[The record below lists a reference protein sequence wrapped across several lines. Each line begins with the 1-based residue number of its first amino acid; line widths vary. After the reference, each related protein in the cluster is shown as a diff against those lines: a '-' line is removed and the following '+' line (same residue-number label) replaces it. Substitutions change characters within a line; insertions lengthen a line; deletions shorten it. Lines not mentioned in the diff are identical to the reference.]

1 MATKKAATTKKKSTT
16 KSSAARTTAKKPV
29 VTTTAPVTTNSNSR
43 TVAARATVST
53 IDSRSFSTAVNSLAF
68 WRALAFELVGT
79 FLLALA
85 ALIYQQTP
93 LYILFALV
101 GIVLIG
107 GAVSGAHVNPAVTIA
122 AWVTRRI
129 GWVRLV
135 GYLVAQV
142 VGALLAL
149 VVLNAFIAG
158 VPAPDASSAA
168 LGASTPQLFKAA
180 TIDGS
185 HGVALFFS
193 EFVGTAILAFAA
205 VQGLRQRAGKLVH
218 AFTYAGGT
226 FIGLTVAYT
235 AASYFSATAVLNP
248 ALAFSLQAVDWK
260 WAPILVYILAPLVG
274 GVIGFGLY
282 DVLHGK
288 LGKKTVA

>member
-16 KSSAARTTAKKPV
+16 KSSAAHASARKSV
-29 VTTTAPVTTNSNSR
+29 VTTTASAPVVSSR
-43 TVAARATVST
+43 NVAVSA
-53 IDSRSFSTAVNSLAF
+53 IDSRSFSTAVNSLVF

-101 GIVLIG
+101 GIVLVG
-107 GAVSGAHVNPAVTIA
+107 GGVSGAHVNPAVTVA

-149 VVLNAFIAG
+149 VVMNAFIAG
-158 VPAPDASSAA
+158 VPTPDASSAS
-168 LGASTPQLFKAA
+168 ASAPQLFKAA
-180 TIDGS
+180 TIDGKY
-185 HGVALFFS
+185 GVALFFS

-205 VQGLRQRAGKLVH
+205 VHGLRQRAGKLVH

-235 AASYFSATAVLNP
+235 AASYFSSTAVLNP
-248 ALAFSLQAVDWK
+248 ALAFGLQAVEWK
-260 WAPILVYILAPLVG
+260 WVPVLVYLVAPLVG
-274 GVIGFGLY
+274 GIIGFGLY
-282 DVLHGK
+282 DLLHGK
-288 LGKKTVA
+288 VGTKTVA

>member
-16 KSSAARTTAKKPV
+16 KSSAARTSARKPV
-29 VTTTAPVTTNSNSR
+29 VTAAAHAPVASSR
-43 TVAARATVST
+43 TVAAAASDSA

-101 GIVLIG
+101 GIVLVG
-107 GAVSGAHVNPAVTIA
+107 GAVSGAHVNPAVTVA

-158 VPAPDASSAA
+158 VPAPDASSSA

-180 TIDGS
+180 TIDGKY
-185 HGVALFFS
+185 GVALFFS

-205 VQGLRQRAGKLVH
+205 VHGLRQRAGKLVH
-218 AFTYAGGT
+218 AFAYAGGT

-235 AASYFSATAVLNP
+235 AASYYSATAVLNP
-248 ALAFSLQAVDWK
+248 ALAFGLQAVDWK
-260 WAPILVYILAPLVG
+260 WLPIVVYVVAPLVG
-274 GVIGFGLY
+274 GIVGFGLY

-288 LGKKTVA
+288 LGKKTIA